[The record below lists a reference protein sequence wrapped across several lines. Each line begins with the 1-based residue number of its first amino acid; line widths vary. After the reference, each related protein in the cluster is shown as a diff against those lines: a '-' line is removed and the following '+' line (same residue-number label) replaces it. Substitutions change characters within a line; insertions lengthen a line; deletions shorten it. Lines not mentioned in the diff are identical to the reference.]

1 MFKLNLSSVV
11 QTNKYMQ
18 YLTIITI
25 VLVLLVISMIEPDS
39 AKAESST
46 QITKVV
52 YAHGGT
58 DPVFNYFAQGKTV
71 GLIDADETMR
81 GVMDNYSEAK
91 FEEKIEAIDERVKAE
106 AIEKIVKENA
116 EKLAKEKAEK
126 ERKEKEEKE
135 RKEREERSVK
145 YTTTN
150 YVNASTK
157 PEPGEEF
164 IKEVLIPGTEV
175 SVVNINECGWAETL
189 EGEFIPAD
197 YLRSIEG
204 PSEESISDSESA
216 VATRGGSLDMLY
228 ETSTTTSMDYVSSDF
243 NIYSPSYATVDE
255 MYTITANNPG
265 LAGLESAVI
274 EIEQMY
280 GINAYFSMAIAA
292 WESGRGN
299 SSLATNSNNFHG
311 LYDSASGTWMSF
323 SSPSESAHM
332 SARSIS
338 TYDAVTINNI
348 GYIYCPDGNTQH
360 WIDNVVSIMNEFIA
374 LNK

>member
-1 MFKLNLSSVV
+1 
-11 QTNKYMQ
+11 
-18 YLTIITI
+18 
-25 VLVLLVISMIEPDS
+25 
-39 AKAESST
+39 
-46 QITKVV
+46 
-52 YAHGGT
+52 
-58 DPVFNYFAQGKTV
+58 
-71 GLIDADETMR
+71 
-81 GVMDNYSEAK
+81 
-91 FEEKIEAIDERVKAE
+91 
-106 AIEKIVKENA
+106 
-116 EKLAKEKAEK
+116 
-126 ERKEKEEKE
+126 
-135 RKEREERSVK
+135 
-145 YTTTN
+145 
-150 YVNASTK
+150 
-157 PEPGEEF
+157 
-164 IKEVLIPGTEV
+164 
-175 SVVNINECGWAETL
+175 
-189 EGEFIPAD
+189 
-197 YLRSIEG
+197 
-204 PSEESISDSESA
+204 
-216 VATRGGSLDMLY
+216 MLY

-243 NIYSPSYATVDE
+243 NIYSPSNATVDE